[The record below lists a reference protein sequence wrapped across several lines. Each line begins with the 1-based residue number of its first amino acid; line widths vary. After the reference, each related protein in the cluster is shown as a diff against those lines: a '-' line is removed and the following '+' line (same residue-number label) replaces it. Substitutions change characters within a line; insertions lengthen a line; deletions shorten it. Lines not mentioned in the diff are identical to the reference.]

1 MTLLCTHH
9 HRRLHEGGFGIVR
22 EEGGTLRFVTDDGR
36 TIPRCGYRLQDFV
49 DDDIGDDA
57 DDEDRDPSRE
67 GFCTTRVQGDCERSE
82 VREPAAV
89 YRLRQIHGAT
99 VARASLP

>member
-1 MTLLCTHH
+1 M
-9 HRRLHEGGFGIVR
+9 R

-36 TIPRCGYRLQDFV
+36 SIPRNGYRLEDFV
-49 DDDIGDDA
+49 DDDVGGDA
-57 DDEDRDPSRE
+57 DDAVSSPSRE
-67 GFCTTRVQGDCERSE
+67 GFCTTRVQRDSERAE